1 MRKIL
6 EKALKD
12 SKKEKKSILGSKQ
25 VLNNIKSSKMVIV
38 SQSTPKETAEKILET
53 AKKENVSTLQFN
65 GTSVAL
71 GKLCGLQFRVS
82 TISLTSLSDANIK
95 SIIKESEKEA

>member
-1 MRKIL
+1 MKIL

-12 SKKEKKSILGSKQ
+12 SAKEKTSIMGSKE
-25 VLNNIKSSKMVIV
+25 VLGNMKSSKMVV
-38 SQSTPKETAEKILET
+38 LSQSIPQMAAKKILDA
-53 AKKENVSTLQFN
+53 AKKENVSTVQFD

-82 TISLTSLSDANIK
+82 TISLASLSDANIK
-95 SIIKESEKEA
+95 SIIKESQKKE